1 MKKLLISICFLL
13 FLAVGIFSILYF
25 SVFYKSNPSNNNKLN
40 NLSTIIGIDFSEYN
54 IDIIDSKTIIKD
66 ENTEVYLKVMVKN
79 NVDIYNEFE
88 ETEQAPPGVINSLT
102 ELGVD
107 VDLLYRFGV
116 KHKELNGFYIFG
128 TEYKPYEVWFLSEE
142 TLSENEQT
150 HIAFIYTCV
159 PDRINI
165 SQAK

>member
-1 MKKLLISICFLL
+1 ML

-25 SVFYKSNPSNNNKLN
+25 SIFHKSNPSSNNKPN
-40 NLSTIIGIDFSEYN
+40 NLNTIIGLDFSKYN
-54 IDIIDSKTIIKD
+54 IDIIDSKTIIKG
-66 ENTEVYLKVMVKN
+66 ESTEVYLKVMIKN
-79 NVDIYNEFE
+79 NVDIHNEFV
-88 ETEQAPPGVINSLT
+88 ETEQVPPGVINSLT
-102 ELGVD
+102 EFGVD

-116 KHKELNGFYIFG
+116 KHKELKGIYIFG
-128 TEYKPYEVWFLSEE
+128 TEYKPYEVWFFSEE
-142 TLSENEQT
+142 ILSENEQT